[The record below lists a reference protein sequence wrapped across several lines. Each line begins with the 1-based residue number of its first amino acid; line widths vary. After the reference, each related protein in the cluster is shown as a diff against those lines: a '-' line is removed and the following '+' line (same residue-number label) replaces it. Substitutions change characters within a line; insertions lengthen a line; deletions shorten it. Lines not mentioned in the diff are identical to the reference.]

1 MAWLAHLQTAGS
13 AMVWTAKSLLTICY
27 FVTIPLHYPL
37 YYALALAAF
46 LLSPVWYMF
55 SAVASVT
62 LLLVDFA
69 ARLKAQYLYVY
80 FACAALIGVLAGC
93 VLHGTSSFIFVLL
106 GIDSSSEQ
114 KQQQQAEERE
124 RRRRRQL
131 GLGGFD
137 EEEDVEEEEYGE
149 EQSIEMSS
157 GLWSGD
163 SSTTMGMPSSVSSR
177 RRPARA
183 AEKEPALD
191 HRGLLE
197 SQWKLLR
204 ATDKPRRRR
213 KGLLSQTIHEESSE
227 SGSL

>member
-13 AMVWTAKSLLTICY
+13 AIVWTAKSLLTICY
-27 FVTIPLHYPL
+27 FVAIPLLFPL
-37 YYALALAAF
+37 YYALALVAF

-55 SAVASVT
+55 NAIASVT
-62 LLLVDFA
+62 LLLVGFV
-69 ARLKAQYLYVY
+69 ARLKYLYIY

-93 VLHGTSSFIFVLL
+93 ALHGTSSFIFVLL
-106 GIDSSSEQ
+106 GIDSSSQQ

-124 RRRRRQL
+124 RRRRRQQ

-137 EEEDVEEEEYGE
+137 EEDVEEGEDEE
-149 EQSIEMSS
+149 EQSFEMSS

-163 SSTTMGMPSSVSSR
+163 SSTTMGMPSSASSR
-177 RRPARA
+177 RRPARG

-191 HRGLLE
+191 HRGLLD

-204 ATDKPRRRR
+204 ATEKPRRRR
-213 KGLLSQTIHEESSE
+213 RGLLSQTIHEESSE
-227 SGSL
+227 SDSL

>member
-13 AMVWTAKSLLTICY
+13 AMVWTAKLLLTICY

-37 YYALALAAF
+37 YYALALVAF

-55 SAVASVT
+55 NAIASVA
-62 LLLVDFA
+62 LLLVDFVT
-69 ARLKAQYLYVY
+69 RLKYLYVY

-93 VLHGTSSFIFVLL
+93 LLHGTSSLIFVLL
-106 GIDSSSEQ
+106 GIDSSSQQ

-124 RRRRRQL
+124 RRRRRRQ

-137 EEEDVEEEEYGE
+137 EEDGVEEEDDGE

-163 SSTTMGMPSSVSSR
+163 SSTIVDMPPSVSSR
-177 RRPARA
+177 RRLARGP
-183 AEKEPALD
+183 EKEPALD
-191 HRGLLE
+191 HRGLLD

-204 ATDKPRRRR
+204 ATEKPRRRR
-213 KGLLSQTIHEESSE
+213 RGLLSQTIHEESSE
-227 SGSL
+227 SESL

>member
-13 AMVWTAKSLLTICY
+13 AMVWTAKSFLTICY

-37 YYALALAAF
+37 YYALALVAF

-55 SAVASVT
+55 NAIASIT
-62 LLLVDFA
+62 LLLVDFVT
-69 ARLKAQYLYVY
+69 RLKYLYVY
-80 FACAALIGVLAGC
+80 FAYAALIGVLAGC

-106 GIDSSSEQ
+106 GIDSSSQQER
-114 KQQQQAEERE
+114 QQQAEERE
-124 RRRRRQL
+124 RRRRRQQ

-137 EEEDVEEEEYGE
+137 EEDDIEEEEDAE

-163 SSTTMGMPSSVSSR
+163 SSTTMGMPSSASSR
-177 RRPARA
+177 RRPARGP
-183 AEKEPALD
+183 EKEPALD
-191 HRGLLE
+191 HRGLLD

-204 ATDKPRRRR
+204 ATEKPRRRR
-213 KGLLSQTIHEESSE
+213 RGLLSQTIHEESSE
-227 SGSL
+227 SDSL

>member
-13 AMVWTAKSLLTICY
+13 AIVWTAKLFLTICY

-37 YYALALAAF
+37 YYALALVAF

-55 SAVASVT
+55 NTIASVT
-62 LLLVDFA
+62 LLLVDFVT
-69 ARLKAQYLYVY
+69 RLKYLYVY

-106 GIDSSSEQ
+106 GIDSSSQ
-114 KQQQQAEERE
+114 QNQQQQAEEGE
-124 RRRRRQL
+124 RRHRRQQ

-137 EEEDVEEEEYGE
+137 EEDDLEEEEDGE

-177 RRPARA
+177 RRTARGT
-183 AEKEPALD
+183 EREPVLD
-191 HRGLLE
+191 HRGLLD

-204 ATDKPRRRR
+204 ATEKPRRRR
-213 KGLLSQTIHEESSE
+213 RGLLSQTIHEESSE
-227 SGSL
+227 SDSL